1 MTRGA
6 LVKLACAVDVNES
19 LHAADFNRYCSDF
32 SQSVDSELR
41 RALDWWGA
49 SRLPVFLTAGVV
61 GTTTFRIGKGGKISA
76 VIQKAVAFDA
86 DQVLNPPRSPTISH
100 FHQIP
105 PHLATSS
112 QITNHFLHPSISD
125 VYVASTST
133 SQSQL
138 LTPTHIHQNDWRRQ
152 VRRQGQRLQERAIVS
167 LPCSVPLTA
176 LFLDASC
183 RVFQPCSTRFNSC

>member
-1 MTRGA
+1 MRCVAPSCFFDRRGGGNKTTLRIRKGQIGRHGRRGA
-6 LVKLACAVDVNES
+6 
-19 LHAADFNRYCSDF
+19 
-32 SQSVDSELR
+32 
-41 RALDWWGA
+41 
-49 SRLPVFLTAGVV
+49 
-61 GTTTFRIGKGGKISA
+61 A
-76 VIQKAVAFDA
+76 VIWVQITFDA
-86 DQVLNPPRSPTISH
+86 AEYLIPPRSPTISH
-100 FHQIP
+100 FHRIP
-105 PHLATSS
+105 PQLATSS

-138 LTPTHIHQNDWRRQ
+138 FTPTHIHQNDWRRQ

-183 RVFQPCSTRFNSC
+183 RVFHPGSTRSNTC